1 MPVGLFGNVAFEE
14 AVVDLEPGDLIV
26 CFSDGITECANTNE
40 DFWEEEDIMREVLAC
55 SGTDVVDRVVE
66 CADRFADGAE
76 QSDDMTVV
84 AVRIH

>member
-1 MPVGLFGNVAFEE
+1 M
-14 AVVDLEPGDLIV
+14 DLEPGDLIV

-55 SGTDVVDRVVE
+55 SGTEVVDRVVE